1 MILNFLNAQ
10 KPLSSSI
17 FEPAWLAYF
26 VLYFNKV
33 NSLQKHSCLEVLNL
47 VLQQAHR
54 HLYVCAIQRNQTD
67 FDFQTYTICVYTFSD
82 SLSFESFV
90 CSIQKGHDL
99 KTPKPILT
107 SIDQNALKTSR

>member
-26 VLYFNKV
+26 ALYFYNV

-54 HLYVCAIQRNQTD
+54 HIDTAYVRSKETKRISIFKHTQSVSIL
-67 FDFQTYTICVYTFSD
+67 FQIV
-82 SLSFESFV
+82 
-90 CSIQKGHDL
+90 
-99 KTPKPILT
+99 
-107 SIDQNALKTSR
+107 